1 MNKENELSTVMQL
14 SNVGDQYI
22 SFTADSYESRVA
34 LYNAINTPRHR
45 VKEYINT
52 PINLRDVI
60 VMRVEIRENEE
71 QSGGESELRYR
82 SAYRVILIDTDG
94 ESYHAIS
101 SGIYQSVKTLQAV
114 FGTLHFD
121 EGIKVVVRQKTE
133 NNRNL
138 LMLELA

>member
-1 MNKENELSTVMQL
+1 MNERNEMVKVMQL
-14 SNVGDQYI
+14 PNVGDQYI
-22 SFTADSYESRVA
+22 SFKADSQDSRVA

-45 VKEYINT
+45 IKEYINT

-60 VMRVEIRENEE
+60 VMRVEIRDNQEQNE
-71 QSGGESELRYR
+71 GESEVHYR
-82 SAYRVILIDTDG
+82 SAFRVILIDTDG
-94 ESYHAIS
+94 ESYHAVS
-101 SGIYQSVKTLQAV
+101 NGIYQSVKTLQAV

-121 EGIKVVVRQKTE
+121 DGIRVIVRQKTE